1 MCDGSE
7 NLFEVIA
14 ARRSIRKYKPD
25 PVDDHALGHVL
36 EAARLAP
43 SANNRQDWRF
53 VVVTD
58 EHRRRR
64 LATAANN
71 QAFVAGAPVVIACCS
86 VEPEYIMRCGM
97 PTAPIDLAIAID
109 HMTLAAAALG
119 LGSCWIG
126 SFYPDQV
133 REILDIPESVG
144 VVELLTLGYP
154 DEDPP
159 ARPRKAL
166 SEIVYYNTWGAAGT
180 S

>member
-7 NLFEVIA
+7 NVFEVIA
-14 ARRSIRKYKPD
+14 IRRSIRKYKPD
-25 PVDDHALGHVL
+25 SVGDHELGHVL

-58 EHRRRR
+58 ETLRQR
-64 LATAANN
+64 LAVAANN
-71 QAFVAGAPVVIACCS
+71 QSFVGTAPVVIACCS
-86 VEPEYIMRCGM
+86 VEPEYTMRCGM
-97 PTAPIDLAIAID
+97 PTAAIDLAIAID
-109 HMTLAAAALG
+109 HMTLAAAALD
-119 LGSCWIG
+119 LGTCWIG

-133 REILDIPESVG
+133 REILGIPDSTA

-154 DEDPP
+154 DEDPAP
-159 ARPRKAL
+159 RPRKEL
-166 SEIVYYNTWGAAGT
+166 SEIVYYNTWGTAAT